1 MKKLKKLLCLFLS
14 LTMVFC
20 AVVGCG
26 KDNDPDTLRI
36 NIFEGG
42 YGTEWMD
49 DMIAYYNEVY
59 PDQKVEKRVIY
70 QSSDAVNELKSG
82 SSDVDIYFNK
92 TDISKFVLKPTNL
105 FGTTYDTLLED
116 LTDIYNEKL
125 PGEDVTLKEKMESFT
140 LDFNTYT
147 DSDGVDRYYAT
158 PWAVGVV
165 GIIKNNKIWR
175 DTWKTPRTTEE
186 LFAVLDTI
194 KSDTGKA
201 PIIYS
206 LADSY
211 WNLFYNVWFYQY
223 EGIEGYKNFYQG
235 IDATGK
241 RYTPEF
247 LLYQG
252 RIEALKTMERL
263 LTPDNGYCNDYS
275 YSVNATSAQNYFL
288 EGTLG
293 APLTCN
299 ADWMNGELLKNYSN
313 DEIDLD
319 MIKAPIISS
328 IVEKLSFYTHGSMEY
343 TSLSDAEKS
352 AYDAVLT
359 EIVDYVDGI
368 KTEKPVTVNGY
379 TVTDADIAKISE
391 ARGITVSASLTHQ
404 AWIPIYEH
412 NKDAAKKFL
421 QLMATNKGIEI
432 FTKAS
437 KGYILPYS
445 YDYSNLESHMSG
457 YLKSVNSFVNETI
470 ADPDD
475 NRVLLASNIEKDPI
489 FALGGVSQFGNNT
502 GNFIKQLAAK
512 NVKDRKGAEELI
524 LEDYRGVKD
533 RWSSYLT
540 LASIT
545 A

>member
-1 MKKLKKLLCLFLS
+1 MKKLQKLLCLLLS

-49 DMIAYYNEVY
+49 DVIAYYNEVY

-147 DSDGVDRYYAT
+147 DSNGVDRYYAT

-175 DTWKTPRTTEE
+175 DSWKTPRTTEE

-328 IVEKLSFYTHGSMEY
+328 IVEKLSFYAHGSKEY

-404 AWIPIYEH
+404 AWIPIYAH

-421 QLMATNKGIEI
+421 QLMATDKGIEI

-445 YDYSNLESHMSG
+445 YDYSNLESYMSG

-475 NRVLLASNIEKDPI
+475 NKVLLASNIEKDPI

-502 GNFIKQLAAK
+502 GNFVKQLAAK

>member
-1 MKKLKKLLCLFLS
+1 MKKLQKLLCLLLS
-14 LTMVFC
+14 LTTVFC

-26 KDNDPDTLRI
+26 KNNDPETLRI

-105 FGTTYDTLLED
+105 FGTTYNTLLED
-116 LTDIYNEKL
+116 LTDVYNEKL
-125 PGEDVTLKEKMESFT
+125 PGEDVTLKEKMESFA

-147 DSDGVDRYYAT
+147 DSNGVDRYYAT

-223 EGIEGYKNFYQG
+223 EGVEGYNNFYKG
-235 IDATGK
+235 IDPAGK

-263 LTPDNGYCNDYS
+263 LTPDNAYCNEYS
-275 YSVNATSAQNYFL
+275 YSINATSAQNYFL

-299 ADWMNGELLKNYSN
+299 ADWMNGELLKNYTA
-313 DEIDLD
+313 DEIDLE

-328 IVEKLSFYTHGSMEY
+328 IVEKLSFYTHGSREY
-343 TSLSDAEKS
+343 TTLNAADKARYDGALSA
-352 AYDAVLT
+352 
-359 EIVDYVDGI
+359 IIDYVDGMT
-368 KTEKPVTVNGY
+368 TEKPVSAGGF
-379 TVTDADIAKISE
+379 TVTDADIEKISE
-391 ARGITVSASLTHQ
+391 ARGISVSASISHQ
-404 AWIPIYEH
+404 AWIPVYAH

-421 QLMATNKGIEI
+421 QLMATDKGIEV

-437 KGYILPYS
+437 QGYILPYS
-445 YDYSNLESHMSG
+445 YDYTKLESYMSS
-457 YLKSVNSFVNETI
+457 YLKTINDGVNE
-470 ADPDD
+470 AMKSNDD
-475 NRVLLASNIEKDPI
+475 DKRLLASNVEKDPI

-502 GNFIKQLAAK
+502 GNFVKQLAAK
-512 NVKDRKGAEELI
+512 NANDRKGAEQLV
-524 LEDYRGVKD
+524 LEDYRGVKE

>member
-223 EGIEGYKNFYQG
+223 EGVEGYKNFYQG

-404 AWIPIYEH
+404 AWIPIYAH

-445 YDYSNLESHMSG
+445 YDYSNLESYMSG

-502 GNFIKQLAAK
+502 GNFVKQLAAK
-512 NVKDRKGAEELI
+512 NANDRKGAEQLV
-524 LEDYRGVKD
+524 LEDYRGVKE
-533 RWSSYLT
+533 RWNSYLT

>member
-1 MKKLKKLLCLFLS
+1 MKKLQKLLCLLLS
-14 LTMVFC
+14 LTTVFC

-26 KDNDPDTLRI
+26 KNNDPETLRI

-186 LFAVLDTI
+186 LFAVLNTI

-223 EGIEGYKNFYQG
+223 EGVEGYNNFYKG
-235 IDATGK
+235 IDPAGK

-328 IVEKLSFYTHGSMEY
+328 IVEKLSFYAHGSREY
-343 TSLSDAEKS
+343 TSLSSAEKS
-352 AYDAVLT
+352 AYDTVLA

-368 KTEKPVTVNGY
+368 KTEKPVNVNGY
-379 TVTDADIAKISE
+379 TVADADIAKISE

-404 AWIPIYEH
+404 AWIPIYAH

-421 QLMATNKGIEI
+421 QLMATDKGIEI

-445 YDYSNLESHMSG
+445 YDYSKLESYMSD

-475 NRVLLASNIEKDPI
+475 NKVLLASNIEKDPI

-502 GNFIKQLAAK
+502 GNFVKQLAAK
-512 NVKDRKGAEELI
+512 NANDRKGAEELV
-524 LEDYRGVKD
+524 LEDYRGVKE

>member
-1 MKKLKKLLCLFLS
+1 MKKIKKILCLLMS
-14 LTMVFC
+14 IVTVFC
-20 AVVGCG
+20 TGVGCG
-26 KDNDPDTLRI
+26 KSGDTDTLRI

-42 YGTEWMD
+42 YGTAWLD

-70 QSSDAVNELKSG
+70 QSYDAVNELKSG

-125 PGEDVTLKEKMESFT
+125 PGEEVTLKEKMDEFT

-147 DSDGVDRYYAT
+147 AADGTDRYYAT

-165 GIIKNNKIWR
+165 GLIKNNKIWK
-175 DTWKTPRTTEE
+175 DSWKTPRTTEE
-186 LFAVLDTI
+186 LFDVLDAI

-206 LADSY
+206 LSDSY

-223 EGIEGYKNFYQG
+223 EGVEGYNNFYKG
-235 IDATGK
+235 IDPSGK

-263 LTPDNGYCNDYS
+263 LTPDNAYCNDYS

-299 ADWMNGELLKNYSN
+299 ADWMNGELLKNYSA
-313 DEIDLD
+313 DEIDLE

-328 IVEKLSFYTHGSMEY
+328 IVEKLSFYTHDSQEY
-343 TSLSDAEKS
+343 TTLSTEDKAR
-352 AYDAVLT
+352 YDAALSA
-359 EIVDYVDGI
+359 IIDYVDGTT
-368 KTEKPVTVNGY
+368 TEKPVTTNGF

-391 ARGITVSASLTHQ
+391 ARGISVSASLTHQ
-404 AWIPIYEH
+404 AWIPIYAH
-412 NKDAAKKFL
+412 NKTAAKKFL
-421 QLMATNKGIEI
+421 QLMATDKGIEV

-437 KGYILPYS
+437 QGYILPYS
-445 YDYSNLESHMSG
+445 YDYTKLESYMSS
-457 YLKSVNSFVNETI
+457 YLKSVNSSVNE
-470 ADPDD
+470 AMKSNDD
-475 NRVLLASNIEKDPI
+475 DKRLLASNIEKDPI

-502 GNFIKQLAAK
+502 GNFVKQLAAK
-512 NVKDRKGAEELI
+512 NVNDRKGAEELV
-524 LEDYRGVKD
+524 LEDYRGVKE

-540 LASIT
+540 LASISE
-545 A
+545 